1 MKKLPLG
8 FCLLLA
14 ACSSQK
20 VMVNDA
26 SAFNTH
32 PQPYRIYSIGKWN
45 QQYSIYTLID
55 ARDKY
60 FTIKADSNSMLKKGD
75 VYIPAN

>member
-14 ACSSQK
+14 ACSPQK
-20 VMVNDA
+20 VIVNNA
-26 SAFNTH
+26 SAFNSH
-32 PQPYRIYSIGKWN
+32 PQPYRIYSIGKWD

-55 ARDKY
+55 ARNKF
-60 FTIKADSNSMLKKGD
+60 FTIKADYNKVLKKGD